1 MSESPGT
8 FNSTFVLSMGTLVV
22 TASGVCLAYA
32 LKSKCSSVK
41 LCGGCVDIVR
51 DIEGEIEEDRIMM
64 RVPETVGVHGG
75 SVA

>member
-1 MSESPGT
+1 MSESSGS

-41 LCGGCVDIVR
+41 LCGGCIDIVR
-51 DIEGEIEEDRIMM
+51 DVEAELEEDRIVM